1 MPTDLKKRQFY
12 DTHYTIEAK
21 IRESHEFL
29 HNART
34 MHPTM
39 NTMCRR
45 LFHKPAHAVSV
56 TAVVLVLLSGSFVRA
71 NASDDLA
78 SLNEAQQDAVMRLCT
93 PSQFLEGPQAFRDCL
108 LQKVDEVQN
117 NTDVQFSA
125 LSGLALD
132 EQHVIQRFCSPSESS
147 LSSPTYLKC
156 AGTQLLQLEDEPQPD
171 LADIAEHEQYAI
183 TQQCFDSASPV
194 GARDYRVCVNNAIE
208 TLETL
213 PAAVFTDQ
221 SITARNNIELECSR
235 NTSNVSNYRQC
246 LLDTLGI
253 EFTTE
258 QDTSA
263 RELVDTDS
271 PPSLESPES
280 PEPSEAQEQPGN
292 TSEPIASESL
302 DAVSPNDTTEPTTA
316 FVDPI
321 ATPDKMRSTYWIAA
335 VAALAI
341 ALMIMGLWFRRR
353 LAKGRSMSQ
362 LITSSSSGEPFKH
375 DPEKNS
381 PIRPDLK
388 PFANDTVNHSDN
400 VVDLELVRQTQGT
413 AKTPDLGSPDLVT
426 IDPRTSDFATPD
438 PGTPDLASPG
448 TPDLATPDPGT
459 PDLATPDPGTPHL
472 ATPDPGAHDL
482 ATPDPNTPH
491 LATPDPGTPDLATPD
506 PNTPDLATPDLSPP
520 DLKTLVQEESTQSEP
535 DTHEPIENTIP
546 LPRPL
551 PRDRGRFAAWL
562 GTLPEDLQQENAIGL
577 LVYWIAYADDRYDP
591 ALKKRIFQLQDPDD
605 KDLIKRWAFK
615 KDAVAFVD
623 AIQYLQSHTYAQQRE
638 QIVSLLLALLVDE
651 RALTPIQNILL
662 RFIADSFGI
671 LKASLSRMFNQ
682 AYGGIMPAIPR
693 PDKVI
698 WWEKVDTEQKL
709 RWDARALLSES
720 DQIRY
725 RVLLGQPLYEKLDL
739 ESVAASYQRAI
750 KRCELKQASEL
761 GDWERSLLDL
771 KRARFEVARKFLMDS
786 AT

>member
-12 DTHYTIEAK
+12 DTHYTIEDK

-56 TAVVLVLLSGSFVRA
+56 AAVVLVLLSGSFVRV
-71 NASDDLA
+71 NASDGLA

-171 LADIAEHEQYAI
+171 LADIAQHEQYAI
-183 TQQCFDSASPV
+183 TQQCFNSASPV

-221 SITARNNIELECSR
+221 SITARNNIQLECSR
-235 NTSNVSNYRQC
+235 NTSNVSDYRQC

-271 PPSLESPES
+271 PQTLESPELSESPEPSLS

-292 TSEPIASESL
+292 TSEPIASGSL
-302 DAVSPNDTTEPTTA
+302 DAVSPTDSTEPTTA
-316 FVDPI
+316 PVDPI

-335 VAALAI
+335 VVALTI
-341 ALMIMGLWFRRR
+341 SLMIMGLWFRRR
-353 LAKGRSMSQ
+353 LATGRSMSQ
-362 LITSSSSGEPFKH
+362 PITSSTSGEPFKPR
-375 DPEKNS
+375 PEKSS

-388 PFANDTVNHSDN
+388 PFANDTVNHSEKT
-400 VVDLELVRQTQGT
+400 VHLKLVRQTQGT
-413 AKTPDLGSPDLVT
+413 V
-426 IDPRTSDFATPD
+426 R
-438 PGTPDLASPG
+438 
-448 TPDLATPDPGT
+448 
-459 PDLATPDPGTPHL
+459 
-472 ATPDPGAHDL
+472 
-482 ATPDPNTPH
+482 
-491 LATPDPGTPDLATPD
+491 
-506 PNTPDLATPDLSPP
+506 TPDLSSP
-520 DLKTLVQEESTQSEP
+520 DLSTSS
-535 DTHEPIENTIP
+535 
-546 LPRPL
+546 
-551 PRDRGRFAAWL
+551 
-562 GTLPEDLQQENAIGL
+562 
-577 LVYWIAYADDRYDP
+577 
-591 ALKKRIFQLQDPDD
+591 
-605 KDLIKRWAFK
+605 LISAHL
-615 KDAVAFVD
+615 
-623 AIQYLQSHTYAQQRE
+623 ISH
-638 QIVSLLLALLVDE
+638 I
-651 RALTPIQNILL
+651 
-662 RFIADSFGI
+662 
-671 LKASLSRMFNQ
+671 
-682 AYGGIMPAIPR
+682 
-693 PDKVI
+693 
-698 WWEKVDTEQKL
+698 
-709 RWDARALLSES
+709 
-720 DQIRY
+720 
-725 RVLLGQPLYEKLDL
+725 
-739 ESVAASYQRAI
+739 
-750 KRCELKQASEL
+750 
-761 GDWERSLLDL
+761 
-771 KRARFEVARKFLMDS
+771 
-786 AT
+786 